1 MLPAAAIPGC
11 RPRRCRMIPIGT
23 SPFANNTHKDTIK
36 DTMTESYIEVSGE
49 SSLVEQVTTYRADL
63 SISVRASTTDN
74 AITEA
79 GALRD
84 DCIRV
89 LKSSG
94 IAPDEMSEGGNAIWQ
109 PWFWK
114 KNKPGQERTFKI
126 LLACAEAKRLYVALD
141 ALQPVFEHQRY
152 TLSVSMRPPQFDAP
166 EAERAAAHAAAIA
179 NARNA
184 ATIVA
189 TEAGVRLT
197 FVSQVEALETQSEHS
212 GAFGDQGWARA
223 GIMRRMGG
231 ASDDDSEPAHLE
243 LEGARRVSKLRYRV
257 RFGIAAV
264 APADGA

>member
-1 MLPAAAIPGC
+1 
-11 RPRRCRMIPIGT
+11 
-23 SPFANNTHKDTIK
+23 
-36 DTMTESYIEVSGE
+36 MTESYIEVTGE
-49 SSLVEQVTTYRADL
+49 SSLIEQVTTYRADL
-63 SISVRASTTDN
+63 SISVRATTTDN

-141 ALQPVFEHQRY
+141 ALQPIFEHQRY
-152 TLSVSMRPPQFDAP
+152 TLSVSMLAPKFDAS
-166 EAERAAAHAAAIA
+166 EAERTAAHAAAIA

-184 ATIVA
+184 ASIIA
-189 TEAGVRLT
+189 AEAGVRLA
-197 FVSQVEALETQSEHS
+197 FVSQVESLGAHIEHS

-223 GIMRRMGG
+223 GAMRSIGG
-231 ASDDDSEPAHLE
+231 ASGDDNEPAYIE
-243 LEGARRVSKLRYRV
+243 LEGARRVSMLRYRV